1 MPDRNAHHQND
12 KTQTRFIIVKET
24 REISSGRSQNGR
36 EYTMWQLIATK
47 PDGTPIEQNLRSFED
62 MPRGEVLE
70 VAVTPFV
77 SQQWGTSYT
86 VARKDKSELHKKV
99 EELTARIAR
108 LESVLNITEPVY
120 VEGQS
125 SAPPPPPAT
134 PDTVPP
140 APTIVRT
147 PTSADDDIAF

>member
-24 REISSGRSQNGR
+24 REISTGRSQSGR

-47 PDGTPIEQNLRSFED
+47 PDGTPIEQNLRAFED

-70 VAVTPFV
+70 VSVTPFV

-99 EELTARIAR
+99 EELEARIAR
-108 LESVLNITEPVY
+108 LESMLNVTEPVY
-120 VEGQS
+120 VEGQAS
-125 SAPPPPPAT
+125 GPPPVPVTPTSVPPPPTIARQ
-134 PDTVPP
+134 
-140 APTIVRT
+140 PTD
-147 PTSADDDIAF
+147 ADADIQF